1 MKLLSCHIDNFGKL
15 SGFDYPFEEDLC
27 VLLAQNGWGKSTLA
41 AFLRVMFYGF
51 EGENRRSEDSN
62 ERMRY
67 RPWQGGVYGGS
78 VTFRCEGRTFRVH
91 RVFGSRK
98 KDDVFRLYD
107 DETGLPDSTYSDLIG
122 EEPEVPTAK
131 ALEHFVKSQDPSKP
145 PLKGEAS
152 FAARFSPFK
161 GELERVLVR
170 RVPLLAAACIAA
182 FAFILLMPQNAD
194 ENLAI
199 AYIDGKELA
208 DQTLAMQMGQE
219 ALAEIFSNGNQ
230 EQQLTELFNE
240 P

>member
-1 MKLLSCHIDNFGKL
+1 MN
-15 SGFDYPFEEDLC
+15 EDIND
-27 VLLAQNGWGKSTLA
+27 LLA
-41 AFLRVMFYGF
+41 RYM
-51 EGENRRSEDSN
+51 EGETTQEEQRLIAEYFRATDPLPN
-62 ERMRY
+62 EMKPY
-67 RPWQGGVYGGS
+67 KQM
-78 VTFRCEGRTFRVH
+78 F
-91 RVFGSRK
+91 
-98 KDDVFRLYD
+98 
-107 DETGLPDSTYSDLIG
+107 DLIG
-122 EEPEVPTAK
+122 ERPEVPTAK
-131 ALEHFVKSQDPSKP
+131 ALERFAKGQDPSKP

-152 FAARFSPFK
+152 FAARFSSFK

-170 RVPLLAAACIAA
+170 RVLLLAAACIAA
-182 FAFILLMPQNAD
+182 FVFILLMPQKAD

>member
-1 MKLLSCHIDNFGKL
+1 MDKDFSRLLTRYMEGETTQ
-15 SGFDYPFEEDLC
+15 EEQR
-27 VLLAQNGWGKSTLA
+27 LLAEYLSHADPLPEELKPYKQ
-41 AFLRVMFYGF
+41 MF
-51 EGENRRSEDSN
+51 
-62 ERMRY
+62 
-67 RPWQGGVYGGS
+67 
-78 VTFRCEGRTFRVH
+78 
-91 RVFGSRK
+91 
-98 KDDVFRLYD
+98 
-107 DETGLPDSTYSDLIG
+107 DLIG

-131 ALEHFVKSQDPSKP
+131 ALERFAEAQDPSKP

-152 FAARFSPFK
+152 FTARFSPFK
-161 GELERVLVR
+161 GELERVLAR
-170 RVPLLAAACIAA
+170 RVPLLAAACITA